1 MATTPHGFRSEP
13 ERGSASVSI
22 AIIFPAIALLFLAL
36 AQAVM
41 VSAAHQV
48 ALAAAEEGLRVAR
61 AHHGTA
67 SAGRTAAAAFAR
79 HEPVLSNPQ
88 VTVAGSTTVTVIV
101 HGRAPSLL
109 PGVPMAVG
117 ATARGARE
125 RFTTETPGL
134 ANPSGPPNLGR
145 QGTVTDGVR

>member
-1 MATTPHGFRSEP
+1 MATTSHGFRSER

-41 VSAAHQV
+41 VAAAHQV

-61 AHHGTA
+61 AHHG
-67 SAGRTAAAAFAR
+67 SAPTGRTAAAAFAG
-79 HEPVLSNPQ
+79 HEPVLSDPQ
-88 VTVAGSTTVTVIV
+88 VTVAESTTITVVV

-109 PGVPMAVG
+109 PGVPMAVR
-117 ATARGARE
+117 ATARGPRE
-125 RFTTETPGL
+125 RFTTETAGF
-134 ANPSGPPNLGR
+134 ANPSRPPNAGQ
-145 QGTVTDGVR
+145 QGNVTGGVQ